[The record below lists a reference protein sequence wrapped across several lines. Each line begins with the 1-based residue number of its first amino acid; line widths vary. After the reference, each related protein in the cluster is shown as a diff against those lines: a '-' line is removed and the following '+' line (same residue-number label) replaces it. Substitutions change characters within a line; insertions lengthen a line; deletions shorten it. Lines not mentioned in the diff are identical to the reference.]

1 MTDLRE
7 RFEHDLA
14 DLRLPPG
21 FESTVVE
28 QGRRLRTRRR
38 LVRTA
43 GGLTTLGVAAAAA
56 VVVLGGSQGEA
67 RDPGF
72 ADDPPPS
79 VSIEETSPRPS
90 GWWDMPARR
99 MLAELKAAL
108 PAGVSVTEATLLAE
122 GVDGPIKAIGSL
134 SGVLSA
140 DTGPGTFQVL
150 LYPPDPTEPLP
161 DPVTTTD
168 ADGNEHT
175 TVTVAGPSVAQRIK
189 CRAYMTTCQPLLDD
203 SGRVVGRIS
212 TDTDQ
217 GTTYY
222 DVSLAGPDGGALY
235 LYVADSSGE
244 KPGYEAPS
252 ASEPPLT
259 PEELVALAR
268 NAAWT
273 EYEPT
278 R

>member
-14 DLRLPPG
+14 DLRPPPG
-21 FESTVVE
+21 FESTVLE

-43 GGLTTLGVAAAAA
+43 GGLTTIGIATAAA
-56 VVVLGGSQGEA
+56 VVVLGGSHGEA

-72 ADDPPPS
+72 ADDAPPPAPS
-79 VSIEETSPRPS
+79 LDATQPLPS
-90 GWWDMPARR
+90 GWWDMPAKR
-99 MLAELKAAL
+99 MLTELRAAL
-108 PAGVSVTEATLLAE
+108 PE
-122 GVDGPIKAIGSL
+122 GVAVTGADLTSDGIDGPIKAIGSL
-134 SGVLSA
+134 SGVLTA
-140 DTGPGTFQVL
+140 DTGPGSFQIL
-150 LYPPDPTEPLP
+150 LYPPEPPVPP

-168 ADGNEHT
+168 ADGNTHT
-175 TVTVAGPSVAQRIK
+175 TVQAGGETLAQRIR
-189 CRAYMTTCQPLLDD
+189 CRDYMTSCQTILDD
-203 SGRVVGRIS
+203 FGAVMGRVS

-222 DVSLAGPDGGALY
+222 EVALLGPDGGGLN
-235 LYVADSSGE
+235 LTVMDSSGE

-259 PEELVALAR
+259 PEELVALAQDP
-268 NAAWT
+268 AWT
-273 EYEPT
+273 EYAPAG
-278 R
+278 